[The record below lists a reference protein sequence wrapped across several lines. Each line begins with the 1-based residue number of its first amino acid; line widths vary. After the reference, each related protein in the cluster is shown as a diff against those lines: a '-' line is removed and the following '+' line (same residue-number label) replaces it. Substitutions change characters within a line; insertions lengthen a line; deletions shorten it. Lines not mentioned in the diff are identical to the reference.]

1 MWEWFFCFPAHLK
14 RQLGRCPL
22 FLTCETPT
30 FKLGPVFFARY
41 KTLINYNFV
50 FLFNWWHNFVFLT
63 TGDKS
68 FNLLLSERRPPWM
81 VSGGGG
87 IPSNRKRVNLILSF
101 SHKGTDERK
110 DARVEKTKEG
120 KSAVNLYASRQRSKS
135 AKSQIHHTLTLS
147 HSHAL
152 TLSRSWARSTFSI
165 QCCRKKTH
173 LALEGFKLSGLFI
186 ELSSFYSCTCRWRT
200 WLIIATV

>member
-1 MWEWFFCFPAHLK
+1 
-14 RQLGRCPL
+14 
-22 FLTCETPT
+22 
-30 FKLGPVFFARY
+30 
-41 KTLINYNFV
+41 
-50 FLFNWWHNFVFLT
+50 
-63 TGDKS
+63 
-68 FNLLLSERRPPWM
+68 M
-81 VSGGGG
+81 VSGAGR

-173 LALEGFKLSGLFI
+173 LALGGLKLITQQGRWVVYRAQFSLQLHLPLV
-186 ELSSFYSCTCRWRT
+186 EDLTWYCDSLKHRERTLSFFREDS
-200 WLIIATV
+200 